1 MSRRAASPSRGRSR
15 ARSRARSKNSS
26 SHRRQKS
33 FEELFTDQ
41 QRVAKLRKQVQQQYP
56 KRQVDDLVTWLG
68 TAQIVVDAGKIVH
81 ELRTWGEA
89 SKSSD
94 DFALKRRQLFAS
106 REDILQGLGDYPEL
120 VTQNLAILDQFLQGS
135 VALVVDDVDCSSAKK
150 QQEEWFARLQAATR
164 HSTAMQHALQTKLAD
179 GAKTLLGSDSST
191 AVSLSQQW
199 SSTDEA
205 LMAEER
211 LLHDKT
217 SLQVVRESVRCAVE
231 SADELRV
238 YLARSKESWTQMHS
252 FQLLSEHLSIFPELA
267 FEDAFYLRLADVADI
282 PLLVDGA
289 AGEPG
294 GPSHMVEIDEE
305 ALRDFRRLF
314 RNAHKL
320 HGNAI
325 PIFVV
330 LQGKVFARYTYEGL
344 LTLNDFCKK
353 YEVTEDYLNT
363 VFASVGSA
371 AAAFQRH
378 VGRPHGRADAD
389 NIFVDV
395 VAGGRLTLGA
405 PHVASLSG
413 EADMPKL
420 TEVVENLAKD
430 HALVFTPQRP
440 MKLRVQC
447 DSCFSLS
454 SRSMTCPGGLHQF
467 CEICLGNLIDSQT
480 KQNGGMPQLSCPMP
494 GCLGVWSDVELVKM
508 LPSPQ
513 AEQASKRRR
522 VHLETE
528 LRRELRREIQEEL
541 AAATLA
547 TAAEDGQL
555 RQGLVTEALNL
566 LVDQCRGCG
575 QAFDDFDGCF
585 AISCE
590 APCSRSICGYCLET
604 GTSLQ
609 IHAHIASNDCPI
621 RRQMFPDAQMET
633 WHQGASKE
641 EEFSTARKI
650 RIAAE
655 MHELFE
661 GLDSRERRLL
671 AHRIQRDVAENGVDL
686 ALFAGV
692 LEEEPQMQ
700 V

>member
-1 MSRRAASPSRGRSR
+1 
-15 ARSRARSKNSS
+15 
-26 SHRRQKS
+26 
-33 FEELFTDQ
+33 
-41 QRVAKLRKQVQQQYP
+41 
-56 KRQVDDLVTWLG
+56 
-68 TAQIVVDAGKIVH
+68 
-81 ELRTWGEA
+81 
-89 SKSSD
+89 
-94 DFALKRRQLFAS
+94 
-106 REDILQGLGDYPEL
+106 
-120 VTQNLAILDQFLQGS
+120 
-135 VALVVDDVDCSSAKK
+135 
-150 QQEEWFARLQAATR
+150 
-164 HSTAMQHALQTKLAD
+164 
-179 GAKTLLGSDSST
+179 
-191 AVSLSQQW
+191 
-199 SSTDEA
+199 
-205 LMAEER
+205 MAEER
-211 LLHDKT
+211 LLGDKT
-217 SLQVVRESVRCAVE
+217 CLQLVRESVRCAVE
-231 SADELRV
+231 AADELRV

-420 TEVVENLAKD
+420 TENVGRLALAQGLAFTPHKPLFKLAVECDFCSEPCTRSHICPGDGHAFCAQCLENL
-430 HALVFTPQRP
+430 
-440 MKLRVQC
+440 M
-447 DSCFSLS
+447 
-454 SRSMTCPGGLHQF
+454 
-467 CEICLGNLIDSQT
+467 DSQT
-480 KQNGGMPQLSCPMP
+480 KSSGGMPQLSCTMP
-494 GCLGVWSDVELVKM
+494 ACGGIWSDVDLLKM
-508 LPSPQ
+508 LPTPE
-513 AEQASKRRR
+513 AEHASKRRR
-522 VHLETE
+522 VHLETQ
-528 LRRELRREIQEEL
+528 LRQQIRMEIQEEL
-541 AAATLA
+541 LVADAAAT
-547 TAAEDGQL
+547 TADGEL
-555 RQGLVTEALNL
+555 RQSLVTGALNI
-566 LVDQCRGCG
+566 LVDQCRSCG
-575 QAFDDFDGCF
+575 LAFDQFDGCF

-590 APCSRSICGYCLET
+590 CSTSICGYCLHT
-604 GTSLQ
+604 GTSTQ
-609 IHAHIASNDCPI
+609 IHTHIATNECWV
-621 RRQMFPDAQMET
+621 RRQMFPVAQQDT
-633 WHQGASKE
+633 FHQGASKDE
-641 EEFSTARKI
+641 EIGIARRI
-650 RIAAE
+650 RINAE
-655 MHELFE
+655 LHQLFE

-671 AHRIQRDVAENGVDL
+671 ALRIHRDVAENHVDL
-686 ALFAGV
+686 ALVAPGV
-692 LEEEPQMQ
+692 LEAPQVQ
-700 V
+700 A

>member
-1 MSRRAASPSRGRSR
+1 
-15 ARSRARSKNSS
+15 
-26 SHRRQKS
+26 
-33 FEELFTDQ
+33 
-41 QRVAKLRKQVQQQYP
+41 
-56 KRQVDDLVTWLG
+56 
-68 TAQIVVDAGKIVH
+68 
-81 ELRTWGEA
+81 
-89 SKSSD
+89 
-94 DFALKRRQLFAS
+94 
-106 REDILQGLGDYPEL
+106 
-120 VTQNLAILDQFLQGS
+120 
-135 VALVVDDVDCSSAKK
+135 
-150 QQEEWFARLQAATR
+150 
-164 HSTAMQHALQTKLAD
+164 
-179 GAKTLLGSDSST
+179 
-191 AVSLSQQW
+191 
-199 SSTDEA
+199 
-205 LMAEER
+205 
-211 LLHDKT
+211 
-217 SLQVVRESVRCAVE
+217 
-231 SADELRV
+231 
-238 YLARSKESWTQMHS
+238 
-252 FQLLSEHLSIFPELA
+252 
-267 FEDAFYLRLADVADI
+267 
-282 PLLVDGA
+282 
-289 AGEPG
+289 
-294 GPSHMVEIDEE
+294 MVEIKESN
-305 ALRDFRRLF
+305 LRDFRRLF
-314 RNAHKL
+314 QNAHKL
-320 HGNAI
+320 QGCATPVFIVLHGKVWAKYIYSGLSLTNLSEQYEISQDFLNRVWGSVASTISEFHPAVGRKHGNI
-325 PIFVV
+325 S
-330 LQGKVFARYTYEGL
+330 
-344 LTLNDFCKK
+344 
-353 YEVTEDYLNT
+353 
-363 VFASVGSA
+363 AS
-371 AAAFQRH
+371 
-378 VGRPHGRADAD
+378 
-389 NIFVDV
+389 NIWVDISSS
-395 VAGGRLTLGA
+395 RITLGA
-405 PHVASLSG
+405 HATVDDHK
-413 EADMPKL
+413 ADVPVL

-671 AHRIQRDVAENGVDL
+671 AHRIQRDVAENGVDW

-692 LEEEPQMQ
+692 LEEEPQVQ
-700 V
+700 L